1 MSLVITQAIP
11 TVTEFI
17 NSGVMRGFN
26 SMDDLKSWVFH
37 GGLNKSMGG
46 SDQPV
51 CAYPEMSTI
60 IFPTLKNKVHRF
72 GSNFTFIINSD
83 EYKYTTPDAIYP
95 LAYFD
100 NINGDHIVVAIEL
113 DRLGVLD
120 LQLVCINLCKR
131 SFNINKG
138 SAQKLL
144 SIYNYP
150 KDLKNLFA
158 HLMGIK
164 FNHDI
169 TLRYNPHNLETFVVI
184 GVNGGIK
191 FNGIKLESN
200 PTNDVWEAY
209 LSDGSTVIIQ
219 LNLITQLCKILHK

>member
-1 MSLVITQAIP
+1 MSSVITQAIP
-11 TVTEFI
+11 TITEFI
-17 NSGVMRGFN
+17 NSGLMRGFN
-26 SMDDLKSWVFH
+26 SMDDLKSWVFN
-37 GGLNKSMGG
+37 GGLNKSMGV
-46 SDQPV
+46 SDQMV

-60 IFPTLKNKVHRF
+60 IFPTLINKIHGF
-72 GSNFTFIINSD
+72 GSNFTFIINAD
-83 EYKYTTPDAIYP
+83 EYKYATPDAIYP

-113 DRLGVLD
+113 DRLGVMD

-150 KDLKNLFA
+150 NDLKNLFA

-169 TLRYNPHNLETFVVI
+169 TLRYNPYKLEAFVVI
-184 GVNGGIK
+184 GINGGIK

-200 PTNDVWEAY
+200 TSNDVWEAH
-209 LSDGSTVIIQ
+209 LSDGTTAIIQ
-219 LNLITQLCKILHK
+219 LNLITQHCKILN